1 MDDEEEGG
9 AEAIATAQNM
19 MNFREKLPHIID
31 TVQVM
36 ADAKVTKCQ
45 TKPGR
50 KKHVE
55 VVLVIPHE
63 TLNTSN
69 LNDFV
74 GEYWRVSLEHDVYSK
89 PKTDEE
95 IDAMNQLWL
104 EFETNVGA

>member
-1 MDDEEEGG
+1 MDEAGG
-9 AEAIATAQNM
+9 ESAIATAQSM
-19 MNFREKLPHIID
+19 VNFRERLPKIIKQV
-31 TVQVM
+31 TVE

-55 VVLVIPHE
+55 IVLVIPHE

-74 GEYWRVSLEHDVYSK
+74 GEYWSVVLKHDIYSK